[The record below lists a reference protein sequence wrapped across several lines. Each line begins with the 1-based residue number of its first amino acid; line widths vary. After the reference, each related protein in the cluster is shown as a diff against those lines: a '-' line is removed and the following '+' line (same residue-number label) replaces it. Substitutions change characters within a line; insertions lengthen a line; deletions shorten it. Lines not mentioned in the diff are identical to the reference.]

1 VLSIQKHVELADR
14 FNKAFPNGYPSVL
27 PFDFLYGAEGE
38 GQEPNPSGEGQEPK
52 PEGQGSENPP
62 TGEPQTFT
70 REYVEALRAEN
81 ADWRTKYRETEAKA
95 KEHESKLSEYEKA
108 QMDDLERAQ
117 KEAEENKTRAEQLEA
132 NLRDERLRNA
142 IVRFATEKNFHDPQD
157 AVSLIDTSEIKFDD
171 DGRPNEQS
179 VKSKIDKLAE
189 SKKHLLK
196 THNPGSG
203 DGGAHGDGVEED
215 ALIKQVS
222 QELQS
227 KGHVLIP

>member
-1 VLSIQKHVELADR
+1 MLSIQTHVEAGR
-14 FNKAFPNGYPSVL
+14 FNKAFPFVP
-27 PFDFLYGAEGE
+27 PFGFLHGAEGE

-52 PEGQGSENPP
+52 PEGEGSGSANSP
-62 TGEPQTFT
+62 TPGEPQTFT

-81 ADWRTKYRETEAKA
+81 ADWRIKYRDTEAKA
-95 KEHESKLSEYEKA
+95 KEHEAKLSEYEKA

-117 KEAEENKTRAEQLEA
+117 KEAEENRTRAEQLEA
-132 NLRDERLRNA
+132 NLREERLRNA

-157 AVSLIDTSEIKFDD
+157 AVSLIDTDEIKFDD

-196 THNPGSG
+196 TSNAGSG

-215 ALIKQVS
+215 ALIKKVT